1 MNPISLSPNF
11 ARILLLSTALIV
23 SISTAIAG
31 GRSGERNLMDDYL
44 QSKTSVNSSASS
56 AFSQQSTLI
65 NNNALVF
72 NRGATSVDNDDF
84 DKKFSLA
91 KTLTNIR
98 NTSNATTNSSNAQLL
113 NSLLKTLN
121 VDSKTNG
128 FVKMDLQKRAQE
140 ASLSGLVDNMSPT
153 AIFNR
158 FDLSS
163 SSGQHCGEYRVI
175 YHKNN
180 GGRFF
185 LIFEAQY
192 PNPELKKG
200 KAGCFAVADFW
211 KEIGGMNKT
220 EALAQLEK
228 FFYQGLE
235 HKGVQLPAAI
245 NFAHYTHGTGQVRS
259 NAFINSPWQL
269 REFKT
274 DINTKG
280 EAVFVADS
288 VKSNPLAELFA
299 KEGSLDSD
307 SLKDLRVDFIRD
319 FSGYVDNLLAP
330 EKRATNPSSSDII
343 NGFGLENDNQYNE
356 FQSDSSASDNTANAK
371 NTNLKTIINNK
382 LAALNLS
389 GYNAKMIMNRAEAMS
404 CGGCHQNSNG
414 AEIAPNVKWPP
425 SKFFVHVDE
434 QGNLSSALTKQFLP
448 ARAALLADY
457 WQKTVGKTVEKW
469 RFAEVD
475 FFSARNNFG
484 GWYNAPNY
492 PNNFAFAALKADG
505 SITAWG
511 SSSEGDTGAPSDNGY
526 TKIYSTSSAFV
537 ALKADGS
544 IAAWGSSDSGG
555 SGAPS
560 GKGYTKIYSNGG
572 AFAAL
577 KADGSITVWGY
588 YGRSGAPSDNGYT
601 KIYSTS
607 SAFAVLKADGSIAA
621 WGSSDSGGTGAPS
634 DNGYT
639 KIYSANS
646 AFAAL
651 KADGSI
657 TAWGD
662 SDYGGTGAPSDNG
675 YTKIYSTA
683 FAFAAVKADG
693 SITAWGHSYGGTGGK
708 APSDNGYTKIYSNG
722 GAFVAVKADGS
733 ITAWGASRYGGTG
746 APSGKGY
753 TKIYSTYAAFAAVK
767 ADGSITAWGDSN
779 SGGTGAPSDNGYTKI
794 YSTGYAFAVLKAD
807 GSITAWGDSS
817 YGGTGAPS
825 GKGYTK
831 IYSTMFAFAAVKADG
846 SITAWGDSSFGGT
859 TPTSN
864 ATSD

>member
-211 KEIGGMNKT
+211 KEIGSMSKT
-220 EALAQLEK
+220 DALVQLEK

-434 QGNLSSALTKQFLP
+434 RGNLSPALTKQFLP

-457 WQKTVGKTVEKW
+457 WQKTVDKTVEKW

-475 FFSARNNFG
+475 FSSAYNDFG
-484 GWYNAPNY
+484 GLHNALNY
-492 PNNFAFAALKADG
+492 PNIYAFAALKADGSITAWGDSKYGGSGAPDGNGYTKIYSNEYAFAALKADGSITAWGDSRYGGSGAPYGNDYTKIYSTEFAFAALKADGSITAWGASDWGGTGAPSDNGYTKIYSTGFAFAALKADG

-511 SSSEGDTGAPSDNGY
+511 SDWGGSGAPDGNGY
-526 TKIYSTSSAFV
+526 TKIYSNNA
-537 ALKADGS
+537 
-544 IAAWGSSDSGG
+544 
-555 SGAPS
+555 
-560 GKGYTKIYSNGG
+560 
-572 AFAAL
+572 AFAIV
-577 KADGSITVWGY
+577 KADGSITAWGSSE
-588 YGRSGAPSDNGYT
+588 YGGSGAPSDNGYT
-601 KIYSTS
+601 KIYSNR
-607 SAFAVLKADGSIAA
+607 F
-621 WGSSDSGGTGAPS
+621 
-634 DNGYT
+634 
-639 KIYSANS
+639 

-662 SDYGGTGAPSDNG
+662 SKYGGTGAPSDNG

-683 FAFAAVKADG
+683 FAFAAL
-693 SITAWGHSYGGTGGK
+693 
-708 APSDNGYTKIYSNG
+708 
-722 GAFVAVKADGS
+722 
-733 ITAWGASRYGGTG
+733 
-746 APSGKGY
+746 
-753 TKIYSTYAAFAAVK
+753 K
-767 ADGSITAWGDSN
+767 ADGSITAWGDSKY
-779 SGGTGAPSDNGYTKI
+779 GGTGAPSDNGYTKI
-794 YSTGYAFAVLKAD
+794 YSTL
-807 GSITAWGDSS
+807 
-817 YGGTGAPS
+817 GG
-825 GKGYTK
+825 
-831 IYSTMFAFAAVKADG
+831 FAAVKADG
-846 SITAWGDSSFGGT
+846 SITAWGDSGTGGTGAPDGNGYTKIYSTWEGFAAVKADGSITAWGGLGSAPDGNGYTKIYSNGMNFVAVKADGSLTEWGWDYGGT

>member
-434 QGNLSSALTKQFLP
+434 RGNLSPALTKQFLP

-457 WQKTVGKTVEKW
+457 WQKTVDKTVEKW
-469 RFAEVD
+469 RFSEVD
-475 FFSARNNFG
+475 YSSAFNNFG
-484 GWYNAPNY
+484 GFFNAPNF
-492 PNNFAFAALKADG
+492 PNTNAFAALKADG
-505 SITAWG
+505 SIKAWG
-511 SSSEGDTGAPSDNGY
+511 
-526 TKIYSTSSAFV
+526 
-537 ALKADGS
+537 
-544 IAAWGSSDSGG
+544 
-555 SGAPS
+555 
-560 GKGYTKIYSNGG
+560 
-572 AFAAL
+572 
-577 KADGSITVWGY
+577 
-588 YGRSGAPSDNGYT
+588 
-601 KIYSTS
+601 
-607 SAFAVLKADGSIAA
+607 
-621 WGSSDSGGTGAPS
+621 
-634 DNGYT
+634 
-639 KIYSANS
+639 NS
-646 AFAAL
+646 
-651 KADGSI
+651 
-657 TAWGD
+657 
-662 SDYGGTGAPSDNG
+662 Y
-675 YTKIYSTA
+675 
-683 FAFAAVKADG
+683 
-693 SITAWGHSYGGTGGK
+693 
-708 APSDNGYTKIYSNG
+708 
-722 GAFVAVKADGS
+722 
-733 ITAWGASRYGGTG
+733 
-746 APSGKGY
+746 
-753 TKIYSTYAAFAAVK
+753 
-767 ADGSITAWGDSN
+767 

-794 YSTGYAFAVLKAD
+794 YSTWGAFAALKAD
-807 GSITAWGDSS
+807 GSITAWGASDK
-817 YGGTGAPS
+817 GGTGAPS
-825 GKGYTK
+825 DNGYTK
-831 IYSTMFAFAAVKADG
+831 IYSNWSAFAALKADGSITAWGGSDTGGTGAPDGNGYTKIYSNGTAFVAVKADG
-846 SITAWGDSSFGGT
+846 SITAWGADPGGI

>member
-211 KEIGGMNKT
+211 KEIGSMSKT
-220 EALAQLEK
+220 DALVQLEK

-434 QGNLSSALTKQFLP
+434 QGNLSPALTKQFLP

-457 WQKTVGKTVEKW
+457 WQKTVDKTVEKW

-475 FFSARNNFG
+475 YSSAYNDFG
-484 GWYNAPNY
+484 GLHNALNY
-492 PNNFAFAALKADG
+492 LNNYAFATLKDDGSITAWGASWAGGTSAPSDNGYTKIYSTATAFAALKADG

-511 SSSEGDTGAPSDNGY
+511 QSD
-526 TKIYSTSSAFV
+526 
-537 ALKADGS
+537 
-544 IAAWGSSDSGG
+544 
-555 SGAPS
+555 
-560 GKGYTKIYSNGG
+560 
-572 AFAAL
+572 
-577 KADGSITVWGY
+577 
-588 YGRSGAPSDNGYT
+588 R
-601 KIYSTS
+601 
-607 SAFAVLKADGSIAA
+607 
-621 WGSSDSGGTGAPS
+621 GGTGAPS

-639 KIYSANS
+639 KIYSNGWAFATLKADGSIKAWGNS
-646 AFAAL
+646 KYGGTGAPSDNGYTKIYSTYVAFAALKADGSITAWGDSDEGGTGAPSDNGYTKIYSTAYAFAAL

-675 YTKIYSTA
+675 YTKIYSTWG
-683 FAFAAVKADG
+683 AFAALKADG
-693 SITAWGHSYGGTGGK
+693 SITAWGGSDTGGTG
-708 APSDNGYTKIYSNG
+708 APSGNGYTKIYSNWSAFAALKADGSITAWGGSDTGGTGAPDGNGYTKIYSNG
-722 GAFVAVKADGS
+722 TAFVAVKADGS
-733 ITAWGASRYGGTG
+733 ITAWGADPGG
-746 APSGKGY
+746 
-753 TKIYSTYAAFAAVK
+753 I
-767 ADGSITAWGDSN
+767 
-779 SGGTGAPSDNGYTKI
+779 
-794 YSTGYAFAVLKAD
+794 
-807 GSITAWGDSS
+807 
-817 YGGTGAPS
+817 
-825 GKGYTK
+825 
-831 IYSTMFAFAAVKADG
+831 
-846 SITAWGDSSFGGT
+846 